1 MERLFGSRLR
11 SKVLGWFFT
20 HVDERFFVRQL
31 KSLLNEDPTNLSR
44 ELSRLESLSILVSE
58 REGRQKYFRVNKGSP
73 FFEEM
78 KGLILKTAGV
88 AGVIKTALERIGGIK
103 YAFVYGSFAKNQEKT
118 ESDVDLIVIGKA
130 NLDEI
135 EDALSKGEGQLG
147 RSINLTFYSTREF
160 REKIESKDS
169 FVRTVLTNPKIM
181 LIGEENEIKR
191 P

>member
-31 KSLLNEDPTNLSR
+31 ESLLNEDPTNLSR
-44 ELSRLESLSILVSE
+44 ELSRLESLKILVSE

-103 YAFVYGSFAKNQEKT
+103 YAFVYGSFAK
-118 ESDVDLIVIGKA
+118 S
-130 NLDEI
+130 
-135 EDALSKGEGQLG
+135 
-147 RSINLTFYSTREF
+147 
-160 REKIESKDS
+160 
-169 FVRTVLTNPKIM
+169 
-181 LIGEENEIKR
+181 
-191 P
+191 